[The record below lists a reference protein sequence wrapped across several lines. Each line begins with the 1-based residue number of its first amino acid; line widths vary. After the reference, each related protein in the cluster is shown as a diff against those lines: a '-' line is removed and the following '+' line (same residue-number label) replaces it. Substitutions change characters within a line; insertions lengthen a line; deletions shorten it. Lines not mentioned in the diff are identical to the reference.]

1 MQKTNAPGSQT
12 IRSQSIGSQVIFQ
25 QRRSGVLLPIT
36 ALPGSS
42 EREIEQNREQNG
54 ELQKEPKKKP
64 ANCGVFDAA
73 CRFIDWIA
81 SAGFS
86 IWQVLPLGPTH
97 NDNSPYLC
105 LSSLAGESDYIGLNW
120 LQKIGLLNSQT
131 ELSGISH
138 RAALDQAHR
147 RFQQIPAGDHWHRE
161 YQQFCTEAQDWLDD
175 FALFMALHQQHNHS
189 AWSEWPISL
198 RDRHIESLKQVEQQ
212 LENEISQFKFIQFLF
227 FKQWS
232 AIRDYAEHRGV
243 LLFGDM
249 PIFVA
254 YDSADVWAN
263 RDYFKLTTEGQPTVV
278 AGVPPDYFSADGQ
291 HWGNPHY
298 SWDNLQRDNFSW
310 WIQRLR
316 VHLKMFDLLRIDH
329 FRGLYSAWE
338 IPANSSTA
346 AGGQWQQ
353 APAEQLLNALHDGLP
368 ELPLVAEDLGLME
381 PEITALL
388 DQFQIPGMAVL
399 QFAFD
404 GNADNAYLPENLKQ
418 NSVLYS
424 GTHDNDTSLGWFL
437 GLSEQQQQQITDYL
451 HCDPQDLPR
460 ALLEKALASLAQL
473 VIIPLQDL
481 LGLGA
486 GHRTNTPG
494 TVGDNW
500 LWQFQWQQLEPDIA
514 GQFMRLNRD
523 SGRCEQL
530 NTDD

>member
-1 MQKTNAPGSQT
+1 MQKTNTPGSQA
-12 IRSQSIGSQVIFQ
+12 IFR

-36 ALPGSS
+36 ALPENSK
-42 EREIEQNREQNG
+42 RPIEGNRELKDGPNK
-54 ELQKEPKKKP
+54 ESNKEPNKEP
-64 ANCGVFDAA
+64 VNYGVFDSA

-81 SAGFS
+81 RAGFS

-97 NDNSPYLC
+97 SDKSPYLC
-105 LSSLAGESDYIGLNW
+105 LSSLAGESDYIGLRW
-120 LQKIGLLNSQT
+120 LQNIGLLNSQT
-131 ELSGISH
+131 DLSSTSH
-138 RAALDQAHR
+138 RAALDQAHN
-147 RFQQIPAGDHWHRE
+147 RFKQIPSGDHWHRQ

-189 AWSEWPISL
+189 AWYEWPTPL
-198 RDRHIESLKQVEQQ
+198 RDRHKEALRRAEQQ
-212 LENEISQFKFIQFLF
+212 LENEISQLKFIQFLF

-232 AIRDYAEHRGV
+232 AIRDYAGQRGV

-254 YDSADVWAN
+254 HDSADVWAN
-263 RDYFKLTTEGQPTVV
+263 RDYFKLTKQGQPKVV
-278 AGVPPDYFSADGQ
+278 AGVPPDYFSTVGQ

-298 SWDNLQRDNFSW
+298 SWENLQRDNFSW
-310 WIQRLR
+310 WIQRLE

-346 AGGQWQQ
+346 AGGRWQR
-353 APAEQLLNALHDGLP
+353 APAEQLLQALHDGLP

-404 GNADNAYLPENLKQ
+404 GNADNSYLPENLKQ

-437 GLSEQQQQQITDYL
+437 DLSEQQQQQVTDYL
-451 HCDPQDLPR
+451 HCGPQDLPR
-460 ALLEKALASLAQL
+460 ALLEKALISLAQL

-481 LGLGA
+481 LGLGT

-494 TVGDNW
+494 TVGNNW
-500 LWQFQWQQLEPDIA
+500 LWQFQWQQLESDIA
-514 GQFMRLNRD
+514 AQFMRLNRD

-530 NTDD
+530 HTDLS